1 MSAWSSI
8 FFVLALLLF
17 GTHRL
22 PAPIQEVPES
32 PTPTPEQ
39 SAKPKPKRT
48 VKPKAS
54 EDPEGSPRRKA
65 PAESAK
71 LTATSE
77 PNQHKL
83 NPYAGAWRGVINCSV
98 CGDLEHLIV
107 IDDAQKTMTV
117 SKTSSGAGGANG
129 SAPTF
134 VGPDGLT
141 ATLPG
146 LNGTWA
152 LKPNTDGKT
161 VRVRLTGF
169 MLNSSAIFYR
179 Q

>member
-1 MSAWSSI
+1 MRATQL
-8 FFVLALLLF
+8 FVTAALLLVF
-17 GTHRL
+17 AHRL
-22 PAPIQEVPES
+22 PAPIQETPES
-32 PTPTPEQ
+32 PTPAPKQ
-39 SAKPKPKRT
+39 SAKPKRT
-48 VKPKAS
+48 NKVKATS
-54 EDPEGSPRRKA
+54 ENPEGLPRWKT

-71 LTATSE
+71 PTARSE

-83 NPYAGAWRGVINCSV
+83 NPYAGAWRGVINCSIW
-98 CGDLEHLIV
+98 GDLEHLIV

-134 VGPDGLT
+134 VGADGLT

-152 LKPNTDGKT
+152 LKPNSDGKT
-161 VRVRLTGF
+161 ARVRLTGF